1 MACNLVVSAA
11 SKARGEVGLPG
22 ELLGGLMNVKL
33 FGVLVSVFA
42 LAACGDSGSSG
53 GNGGSSDG
61 GGGATT
67 DGGGGATTDGGGGS
81 TTDGGGGAT
90 NGGGGAGGGN
100 PECPGACEALYDCG
114 VEDMNCMFTG
124 DPAEKEAFVEG
135 CIPGCNDNAVLIAV
149 IDPEN
154 CAGTI
159 ATVKGASED
168 FAASCDNGIGN

>member
-1 MACNLVVSAA
+1 
-11 SKARGEVGLPG
+11 
-22 ELLGGLMNVKL
+22 MNVKL

-42 LAACGDSGSSG
+42 LAACGDSGSSS
-53 GNGGSSDG
+53 GGSNSG
-61 GGGATT
+61 GGGSTT
-67 DGGGGATTDGGGGS
+67 DGGGGSTTDGGGGSTTDGGGGS
-81 TTDGGGGAT
+81 TTDGGGGA
-90 NGGGGAGGGN
+90 GGGN
-100 PECPGACEALYDCG
+100 PECPGACAALYDCG

-124 DPAEKEAFVEG
+124 DQAEKDAFIEG
-135 CIPGCNDNAVLIAV
+135 CIPGCNENAVLIAV